1 MGRQLIF
8 AALCLSMASS
18 ALGQSVESNS
28 VRSSSTHAPG
38 PRPVTKTEGR
48 NILAAISNVDVDL
61 DSETDCSHLVHA
73 VYEKAGFPY
82 DYATSSD
89 LYIGSGSANFT
100 RVRSPQPGD
109 LVVWRGHV
117 GIVSNPKEHSFFSFT
132 RTGPDTQFYD
142 SAYWRSRG
150 SARFYRYMTEKTVRS
165 NRTLEAKH
173 GEEEGSVAVATRRE
187 ENRPPSK
194 LPKSLPASNAVLV
207 ADPPSS
213 GTAELPREIVLQV
226 AGKNPAPEEVAA
238 AFAEMNLDSVKSLRM
253 RGMDAFAR
261 PLIVYREIR
270 VSALEIKGNH
280 GAALLRVESF
290 GGSPETPTGSQ
301 TRWKELS
308 LELEKT
314 KRGWVMR
321 PSLEAAYVSREAAM
335 QVLSARLAELTRNAN
350 PTLEQEREKKQIIR
364 FLNSLVLD
372 EPKAVSAQSN

>member
-1 MGRQLIF
+1 MGRQFIF
-8 AALCLSMASS
+8 AALYLMMASAS
-18 ALGQSVESNS
+18 FGQSPESGS
-28 VRSSSTHAPG
+28 VRPPSRHVAG

-48 NILAAISNVDVDL
+48 NILAAISNVDAES

-89 LYIGSGSANFT
+89 LYIGSGSTNFT

-150 SARFYRYMTEKTVRS
+150 SARFYRYMTEKSLRS
-165 NRTLEAKH
+165 NRVLEAKR
-173 GEEEGSVAVATRRE
+173 GEEEGSVAVASRRE
-187 ENRPPSK
+187 ESRPPSK
-194 LPKSLPASNAVLV
+194 LPKSLPASNATLGT
-207 ADPPSS
+207 DPSS
-213 GTAELPREIVLQV
+213 SGIAEIPREIVFQV

-238 AFAEMNLDSVKSLRM
+238 AFAEMNLDSVKLLRM

-261 PLIVYREIR
+261 PLIVYGEIR
-270 VSALEIKGNH
+270 VSALEIKGKH
-280 GAALLRVESF
+280 GAALLSVESF
-290 GGSPETPTGSQ
+290 GVSPETQTGAQ
-301 TRWKELS
+301 PRWKELS

-314 KRGWVMR
+314 KRGWVMS

-335 QVLSARLAELTRNAN
+335 QVLSARLADLTRNTSSSA
-350 PTLEQEREKKQIIR
+350 EQEREKRQIIR
-364 FLNSLVLD
+364 FLNLLVLD